1 MEIEVKNNQKLAVAS
16 ISVISPYILT
26 TATSQLQPQL
36 KSGPAAPVPTD
47 MGVEPKDQ
55 KQGEKRRNTSCMRI
69 LWFYLTA
76 TRVEKDI

>member
-1 MEIEVKNNQKLAVAS
+1 M
-16 ISVISPYILT
+16 ISPYILT

-55 KQGEKRRNTSCMRI
+55 KQGEKMPLYEDSVV
-69 LWFYLTA
+69 LP
-76 TRVEKDI
+76 D